1 MLDVRM
7 HRLALN
13 RPRPHERH
21 LHREIVDRLG
31 PRAQQALHLRAAL
44 DLEGADR
51 VRPLDLR
58 EHVDVIEWNP
68 GEIDRRAVCLGDL
81 LHALLDGRE
90 HAETEQ
96 VDLEKAGIGTR
107 VLVPLAHLA
116 PGHRGGLHG
125 HEVDQ
130 RSRRDHHAARML
142 RDMTRQAGDL
152 CRKELECTPASGHEL
167 PVGVGKRGNL
177 SCDAGG
183 IPAVGHPCEP
193 LELGLRQTERL
204 ADVADRATRAV
215 GGEAR
220 NESGVLVPVSLG
232 HRDDQ
237 LLPDVTGEV
246 EVDVGD
252 GGELVVEK
260 AAEREIVRDRI
271 DVREPRQ
278 IADDRADRAAATT
291 TGRQEAAG

>member
-7 HRLALN
+7 YRGRLN

-31 PRAQQALHLRAAL
+31 PRAEQALHLRAAL
-44 DLEGADR
+44 DPVGADR

-68 GEIDRRAVCLGDL
+68 GEVDRRAVCLGDL

-96 VDLEKAGIGTR
+96 VDLEKAGIGTQR

-183 IPAVGHPCEP
+183 IPAVGHPVRAARARP
-193 LELGLRQTERL
+193 
-204 ADVADRATRAV
+204 AADRAPCRCRGSRHASGRWRSSQRERRARARISRSPRRSASPGCH
-215 GGEAR
+215 GGSRGRCRGRRRAR
-220 NESGVLVPVSLG
+220 G
-232 HRDDQ
+232 
-237 LLPDVTGEV
+237 
-246 EVDVGD
+246 
-252 GGELVVEK
+252 
-260 AAEREIVRDRI
+260 
-271 DVREPRQ
+271 
-278 IADDRADRAAATT
+278 
-291 TGRQEAAG
+291 